1 MSATARDQYKVR
13 SVYLY
18 GTLRVSLGRG
28 VGTGGMGVHVYA
40 RIWVCGEA
48 CGVGLRKAACVE
60 EAWTFVVYLTYY
72 GLLHEHVCQTR
83 SHNESRKSK
92 LATAKPKVCR

>member
-1 MSATARDQYKVR
+1 M
-13 SVYLY
+13 
-18 GTLRVSLGRG
+18 SLGRG
-28 VGTGGMGVHVYA
+28 MGAGGMGVHVYA

-92 LATAKPKVCR
+92 VETRNSQTQSVSLRQYPNTESFN